1 MIKAINLS
9 KIYHQGK
16 TRIEAVGGVTL
27 NVERGESVLIA
38 GPSGAGK
45 STLLHLLGG
54 LDKPTGG
61 TLIFDGTDFY
71 GLSDAERSR
80 IRNKRIGFVFQ
91 FYHLLPEFSILE
103 NVMLPALMAK
113 SEVFRSR
120 SEIKERAKKLL
131 RTVGL
136 AERMLHA
143 PAELSGG
150 ELQRAAIARS
160 LVNFPEVLFCDE
172 PTGNL
177 DSEKSG
183 EIIECLLHLKKT
195 EGMALVVVSHDERIQ
210 ENFDKKHHIQD
221 GTLKK
226 ITNNKIQNPPAVAYA
241 WRGPDTRT

>member
-1 MIKAINLS
+1 MIKATNLS
-9 KIYHQGK
+9 KIYYQGK
-16 TRIEAVGGVTL
+16 AQIKAVGGVTL
-27 NVERGESVLIA
+27 NIGRGESVLIA

-54 LDKPTGG
+54 LDKPTSGV
-61 TLIFDGTDFY
+61 LIFDGTDFY
-71 GLSDAERSR
+71 GLPDAKRSR

-113 SEVFRSR
+113 SEVFRGK

-131 RTVGL
+131 GTVGL
-136 AERMLHA
+136 AERMNHA

-150 ELQRAAIARS
+150 ESQRAAIARS

-183 EIIECLLHLKKT
+183 EIIECLLRLKKT
-195 EGMALVVVSHDERIQ
+195 EGMALVVVSHDERLK
-210 ENFDKKHHIQD
+210 EVFDKIYYMQD
-221 GTLKK
+221 GIIKEERKK
-226 ITNNKIQNPPAVAYA
+226 NEAQGLSEWQVC
-241 WRGPDTRT
+241 RQG